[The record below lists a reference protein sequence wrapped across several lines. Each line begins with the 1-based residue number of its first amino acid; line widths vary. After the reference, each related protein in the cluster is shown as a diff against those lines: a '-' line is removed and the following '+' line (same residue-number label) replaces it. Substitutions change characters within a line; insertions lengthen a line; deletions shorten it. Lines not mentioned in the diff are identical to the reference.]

1 MNKIMNERNII
12 RNLIIAIFILVIV
25 YSVLRVGAGFDLSF
39 GPYIK

>member
-1 MNKIMNERNII
+1 MNERKII
-12 RNLIIAIFILVIV
+12 RNLVIAIFILVIV

>member
-1 MNKIMNERNII
+1 MNERKIL
-12 RNLIIAIFILVIV
+12 RNLVIAIFILVIV

>member
-1 MNKIMNERNII
+1 MNERKII

-25 YSVLRVGAGFDLSF
+25 YSILRVGAGFDLSF